1 MEEPKV
7 LTSIRFKESVKKEI
21 KLIAVQKDVSMG
33 DVIEELL
40 ENYKNAK
47 GENENVWINFI
58 TREGKR
64 FIL

>member
-1 MEEPKV
+1 MEEQKS

-40 ENYKNAK
+40 ENYKNVQEDK
-47 GENENVWINFI
+47 NV
-58 TREGKR
+58 GVQAG
-64 FIL
+64 